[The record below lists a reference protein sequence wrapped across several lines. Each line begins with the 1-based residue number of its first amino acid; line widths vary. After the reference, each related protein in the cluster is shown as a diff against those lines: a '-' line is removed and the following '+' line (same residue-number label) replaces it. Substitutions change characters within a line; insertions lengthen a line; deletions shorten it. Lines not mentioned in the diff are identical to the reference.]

1 MVQRYVVLPQ
11 RGVALVSTDVHG
23 SLDDHLAM
31 ERHFLFERTRDP
43 ETHWIILGDVVH
55 APDAESR
62 KERPELYDYPDG
74 SLQIIDRI
82 AMCQRDHPGHVHF
95 VLGNHDHGHVGGPH
109 PHKFYDD
116 EVIALENT
124 LSPQQRT
131 RLQQFLANAL
141 LAVVAPCGVLMC
153 HGSPDVALT
162 NLSVLNELHLDV
174 RLCTVAQRRILQTLL
189 TSYGQP
195 NEISKQMLANV
206 SAGAGLDLRVIV
218 HGHDRDEEGF
228 FYEGEHQLCLVL
240 FGAPKQN
247 KRYLRLDLGARYDG
261 ATALR
266 EDIEILRLF
275 EHRARS

>member
-1 MVQRYVVLPQ
+1 M
-11 RGVALVSTDVHG
+11 ALVSTDVHG
-23 SLDDHLAM
+23 NLDDHLAM
-31 ERHFLFERTRDP
+31 ERLFLFEREHEP

-62 KERPELYDYPDG
+62 KERPELYDHPDG
-74 SLQIIDRI
+74 SMQIIDRI
-82 AMCQRDHPGHVHF
+82 ALCQRNHPGHVHF

-116 EVIALENT
+116 EVVSLEST
-124 LSPQQRT
+124 LSSQERA
-131 RLQQFLANAL
+131 RLQQFLEAAL

-162 NLSVLNELHLDV
+162 NLSVLNELPLDV

-206 SAGAGLDLRVIV
+206 SASAGLDLRVIV

-240 FGAPKQN
+240 FGAPKQH

-275 EHRARS
+275 GHRARR